1 MFTATMMIS
10 VYGWLITV
18 ESERNFKSADRCNA
32 YIANSLSALPDQFV
46 ELTAFGIKDMRCRL
60 IRIKKGEKSGR

>member
-10 VYGWLITV
+10 VFGWLITV

-32 YIANSLSALPDQFV
+32 YIANSLSALPNQFV
-46 ELTAFGIKDMRCRL
+46 ELTKFGIKDMRCRL
-60 IRIKKGEKSGR
+60 VRNSERNKDGR

>member
-10 VYGWLITV
+10 VFGWLITV
-18 ESERNFKSADRCNA
+18 ESERNFKSVDRCNA
-32 YIANSLSALPDQFV
+32 YIANSLSALPNQFV
-46 ELTAFGIKDMRCRL
+46 EYTGFGIKDMRCRL